1 MRKRKSLPERIQ
13 SLTYEH
19 IWLRYVIDYG
29 WATIISAVSA
39 LVFAL
44 GFNLF
49 LAPSPATVG
58 EGQYTFFRIISGGAS
73 GVAQTIARLFENFGV
88 VMPDN
93 APTMYSIFYL
103 GINIPLICLAIFGI
117 GKRFGI
123 FTLVNVSLVFLF
135 TNIFKGEF
143 INNIALFIDSNGGV
157 ISRALFAGLCTGF
170 SSAIA
175 YKNETSA
182 GGLDI
187 VFYYMSLRRNST
199 AGKYGIIVNIIVIAS
214 YSIITGLSHQPVDLT
229 LAGGITATISSWE
242 YAIAMAFFSAVYL
255 VMVMIVI
262 DLINVRNKKVQVEII
277 TALPELPDLLLAN
290 IPHGATVTE
299 ARGAFS
305 GDRRLI
311 IYMVVSSLELK
322 DVIRIVRELDP
333 NSFVNVIAL
342 QQVYG
347 RFFLKPVK

>member
-1 MRKRKSLPERIQ
+1 MKKRKTFQEKIE

-29 WATIISAVSA
+29 GGALISIVSA

-49 LAPSPATVG
+49 IAPSAATVG
-58 EGQYTFFRIISGGAS
+58 EGQYTFFRIVSGGAS
-73 GVAQTIARLFENFGV
+73 GIAQTIARLFENFGIT
-88 VMPDN
+88 MPAN

-117 GKRFGI
+117 GKRFGLL
-123 FTLVNVSLVFLF
+123 TLLNVGLVFVF
-135 TNIFKGEF
+135 TNIFKGDF
-143 INNIALFIDSNGGV
+143 INNISMFIDSNGGV

-175 YKNETSA
+175 YKYETSA

-187 VFYYMSLRRNST
+187 LFYYFSLRKNST
-199 AGKYGIIVNIIVIAS
+199 AGKYGIIINIFVITS
-214 YSIITGLSHQPVDLT
+214 YSIITGLSHQPVDLV
-229 LAGGITATISSWE
+229 LAGGIVTTISSWE

-262 DLINVRNKKVQVEII
+262 DMINVRNKKVQIEII
-277 TALPELPDLLLAN
+277 TALPELPELLLAN
-290 IPHGATVTE
+290 VPHGATVME

-305 GDRRLI
+305 GDKRLV
-311 IYMVVSSLELK
+311 IYMVVSSLEMK
-322 DVIRIVRELDP
+322 DVIRVVRELDP
-333 NSFVNVIAL
+333 NSFVNVVPL

-347 RFFLKPVK
+347 RFFLRPVK